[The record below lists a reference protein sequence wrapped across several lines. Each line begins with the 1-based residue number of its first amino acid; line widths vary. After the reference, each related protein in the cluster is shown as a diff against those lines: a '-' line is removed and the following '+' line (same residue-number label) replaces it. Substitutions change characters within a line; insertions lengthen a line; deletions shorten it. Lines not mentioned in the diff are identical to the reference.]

1 MKVMFIASSG
11 GHLTELMNLSSLF
24 ENYDYSIVTEK
35 TRNNLK
41 LKDKYPNRVS
51 FLLHG
56 SKEFPFTYFFK
67 FIYNS
72 IKSVI
77 LYLKYHPD
85 YIVTTGTHTAV
96 VLSYIAKILGT
107 KIVYIETFAN
117 INSKTMAGKM
127 IYPIADLFIVQWE
140 EMLKLYP
147 KAKYFGGVF

>member
-1 MKVMFIASSG
+1 MRVMFIASSG
-11 GHLTELMNLSSLF
+11 GHLTELMKISSLF
-24 ENYDYSIVTEK
+24 EKYDFSIVTEK
-35 TRNNLK
+35 TRNNMK
-41 LKDKYPNRVS
+41 LKAKYPNRVS
-51 FLLHG
+51 YLLHG
-56 SKEFPFTYFFK
+56 SKEFLFTYIFK

-96 VLSYIAKILGT
+96 VLSYIGKILGT

>member
-11 GHLTELMNLSSLF
+11 GHLTELMKLSSLF